1 MKARRRVSEIATAVL
16 LLSFAGAVASLFA
29 LDRLRQRAT
38 LEEVLYIRS
47 PKMLKRMSLGYTGL
61 LADIYWTRA
70 VQYFGYRHYHAAS
83 DYALLPPL
91 LEITTELDPKLLVA
105 YRFGANFLAPKPPEG
120 AGAPDR
126 AIALLEHGIS
136 HNSDNWKLY
145 YDLGFVYYLEL
156 KDYSKAAAAFA
167 RGSKVPKAHPF
178 LAVLAAQAAQHAGEV
193 QTARLLWEMT
203 LTTTKDE
210 LVRENATDHLRALR
224 VDEDVMQLEKII
236 AVYAQRAGRLPAH
249 FQELAAAGYLYR
261 TPVDP
266 DGTPYQLTGDG
277 RVELRHPDDF
287 PFVEKGLPPG
297 YQAPEYKSRI
307 KKQSSQ

>member
-1 MKARRRVSEIATAVL
+1 MRAHSQVSKIATVVL
-16 LLSFAGAVASLFA
+16 LVSLAGAVATLFA
-29 LDRLRQRAT
+29 LDRVRQRAT

-83 DYALLPPL
+83 DYVLLPPL
-91 LEITTELDPKLLVA
+91 LNITTELDPKLLVA

-120 AGAPDR
+120 AGAPDQ
-126 AIALLEHGIS
+126 AIALLEHGIQ

-156 KDYSKAAAAFA
+156 KDYGKAAEIFA

-178 LAVLAAQAAQHAGEV
+178 LGVLAAQAAQHAGEV

-210 LVRENATDHLRALR
+210 LVRENATDHLSALR

-236 AVYAQRAGRLPAH
+236 AVYTQSSGRLPSH
-249 FQELAAAGYLYR
+249 FHELVAAGYLYR
-261 TPVDP
+261 IPLDP
-266 DGTPYQLTGDG
+266 DGTPYQLTADG
-277 RVELRHPDDF
+277 RVELRNPDDF
-287 PFVEKGLPPG
+287 PFVDKGLPPG
-297 YQAPEYKSRI
+297 YRAPQYKSRI
-307 KKQSSQ
+307 KKETAP